1 MAATRLIALHKNKGK
16 SVAACLKSRTDYVQN
31 PDKTEQGELVSSYEC
46 SPLTVDEEFMLSKRQ
61 YELATG
67 RRQKSDVIAYQVDL
81 WFMTLPDLLELTERV
96 DEALT
101 SLGLIRQFASSDAL
115 LHDPSG
121 YLRKSLR
128 YGRRVDTRSN
138 RLID

>member
-1 MAATRLIALHKNKGK
+1 MKNYRAVIRDTLK
-16 SVAACLKSRTDYVQN
+16 SVQ
-31 PDKTEQGELVSSYEC
+31 
-46 SPLTVDEEFMLSKRQ
+46 
-61 YELATG
+61 
-67 RRQKSDVIAYQVDL
+67 SDIPYDIKMADL
-81 WFMTLPDLLELTERV
+81 WFMTLPDLLELTEKV

-128 YGRRVDTRSN
+128 YGRRVDTRTN

>member
-31 PDKTEQGELVSSYEC
+31 PDKTQQGELVSSYEC

-67 RRQKSDVIAYQVDL
+67 RRQKSDVIAYQIRPARSVFFCIRIRGICL
-81 WFMTLPDLLELTERV
+81 SPRLLARST
-96 DEALT
+96 
-101 SLGLIRQFASSDAL
+101 GL
-115 LHDPSG
+115 
-121 YLRKSLR
+121 
-128 YGRRVDTRSN
+128 
-138 RLID
+138 